1 MPMGPMMLDATAM
14 EPATLL
20 VSAQMNPMMVPTTK
34 TATIT
39 ASQYRIR
46 RLLMVPGY
54 SDETPFPMRIEERE
68 LEAGGPN

>member
-1 MPMGPMMLDATAM
+1 MGPMMLDATAM

-46 RLLMVPGY
+46 RLLMASRVL
-54 SDETPFPMRIEERE
+54 R
-68 LEAGGPN
+68 